1 MKTSTNIFSRL
12 ILVVSVCAFAAGNSI
27 TAQEVTTNSGKP
39 ARLVVNRS
47 ANFGVDESVDLLVDG
62 KTVAVLAY
70 NQSYD
75 APLSAGKHVLSISTN
90 PKAYPQGVKPQSLTL
105 TVEPGK
111 TYTFTAVWPD
121 TERAGLV
128 AN

>member
-90 PKAYPQGVKPQSLTL
+90 PKAYPQALKPQPLTL

>member
-90 PKAYPQGVKPQSLTL
+90 PKAYPQAVKPQPLTL

>member
-1 MKTSTNIFSRL
+1 MKTLTNIFSRL

-90 PKAYPQGVKPQSLTL
+90 PKAYPQALKPQPLTL

>member
-1 MKTSTNIFSRL
+1 M
-12 ILVVSVCAFAAGNSI
+12 SVCAFAAGNSI

-90 PKAYPQGVKPQSLTL
+90 PKAYPQALKPQPLTL

>member
-1 MKTSTNIFSRL
+1 MKTLTNIFSRL

-90 PKAYPQGVKPQSLTL
+90 PKAYPQAVKPQPLTL